1 MPVLDKNAEK
11 RVISFLRDINML
23 LFLERST
30 DRVNRVLKLVE
41 KMPELE
47 RDIINRKYI
56 EPEAGYTWHYEIYRE
71 LGISEAHY
79 TQTRR
84 GALLKIAAEFGLLT
98 LEEVS
103 VGDDKEKSTLGR
115 VLMPDSILP

>member
-1 MPVLDKNAEK
+1 MPVLDKNTEK

-71 LGISEAHY
+71 LGISETHY

-84 GALLKIAAEFGLLT
+84 RALLKIAVEFGLLT

-103 VGDDKEKSTLGR
+103 AGHR
-115 VLMPDSILP
+115 